1 MLSVNPAFNGAP
13 PDPASAA
20 STRPDLAAKDTGR
33 TDTSHTGTG
42 HTRLRVAYLVNQYPK
57 VSHSFIRREILA
69 LERQGIAVERIA
81 VRGWDANVVDA
92 DDLAELTYTRHILKD
107 GIGPSLG
114 AAFRTLR
121 THPRRFLAA
130 LSEAIRLSRG
140 SERSLPY
147 HFIYLAEACL
157 VLEWVRA
164 AGVSHIHAHFG
175 TNSAEVAMLVHM
187 LGGPSYSFTVHG
199 PEEFDKAH
207 ALHLD
212 RKIARAKF
220 VVAISSY
227 GRAQLF
233 RHAAPSD
240 WSKIKVVHCGL
251 EKAFYDV
258 AHVQPA
264 SRHQLVCVG
273 RLCEQKGQLIL
284 LAAFARLRAKIGDCH
299 LVLAGDGEMRPEIE
313 ARIAALNLKDAVT
326 ITGWISGAEVRR
338 EILAAQA
345 LVLPSFQEGL
355 PVVLMEAMAL
365 GRPVIS
371 TYVAGIPE
379 LVIPGE
385 NGWLVPAGDVAPLAE
400 AMEACLA
407 TPPETLQ
414 AMGAAATRRAT
425 SRHDIDAEA
434 AKLAALL
441 QGDGVTGEVDEWQS

>member
-1 MLSVNPAFNGAP
+1 MLSVNPELKGS
-13 PDPASAA
+13 PAEAENA
-20 STRPDLAAKDTGR
+20 
-33 TDTSHTGTG
+33 TSPEPATVAEGPSG
-42 HTRLRVAYLVNQYPK
+42 KPLRVAYLVNQYPK

-69 LERQGIAVERIA
+69 LERQGVAVERIA
-81 VRGWDANVVDA
+81 VRGWDGDVVDA
-92 DDLAELTYTRHILKD
+92 DDLAELTYTRHILRD
-107 GIGPSLG
+107 GIGPSLR
-114 AAFRTLR
+114 AAFRVLR
-121 THPRRFLAA
+121 AEPPKFFGA
-130 LSEAIRLSRG
+130 LREAFRLSRG

-147 HFIYLAEACL
+147 HLIYLAEACL
-157 VLEWVRA
+157 VLEWLRA
-164 AGVSHIHAHFG
+164 TGVSHLHAHFG

-187 LGGPSYSFTVHG
+187 LGGPSFSFTVHG

-212 RKIARAKF
+212 RKIAAAKF

-233 RHAAPSD
+233 RHAAAAD
-240 WSKIKVVHCGL
+240 WKKIKVVHCGI
-251 EKAFYDV
+251 EKDFHTIENAK
-258 AHVQPA
+258 PA
-264 SRHQLVCVG
+264 SKNRLVCVG

-326 ITGWISGAEVRR
+326 ITGWISSAEVRK
-338 EILAAQA
+338 EILAAEA

-379 LVIPGE
+379 LVVPGE
-385 NGWLVPAGDVAPLAE
+385 NGWLVPAGDVTLLAE
-400 AMEACLA
+400 AMEACLNA
-407 TPPETLQ
+407 PPETMQ
-414 AMGAAATRRAT
+414 AMGAAASRRAI

-434 AKLAALL
+434 AKLVALL
-441 QGDGVTGEVDEWQS
+441 QSDTMPDENEAWQS